1 MYKLKSNMDMGW
13 EFQSIEGQIS
23 AIARKVRGKSPK
35 TAHTVKM
42 TESYFLEKAILKDS
56 SENTDYCNF
65 QKIRPSKF

>member
-1 MYKLKSNMDMGW
+1 MVIDV
-13 EFQSIEGQIS
+13 
-23 AIARKVRGKSPK
+23 IARKVRGKSPK

-56 SENTDYCNF
+56 SANTDYCNF